1 MAANITYRFSL
12 TPTVPASTTVK
23 SSPLTNEEVDGNFKS
38 IVNDIASL
46 RTGSG
51 VSGTWSISISGNAA
65 TATSATTA
73 STVTTI
79 PTLSGDVTNTGNSV
93 TVSNAAVF
101 SKVLTGY
108 VSGAGTVSATDT
120 LLQALQKLN
129 GNIQAASGSLAA
141 YALLSGATFTG
152 AVTIPTLTV
161 STAVTVPTLA
171 VNNNSTNAAS
181 TAFVLGQAATAAP
194 LAPASTAAVGTA
206 TRFAREDHVHSG
218 VNPYFRAHQATSTI
232 TITTPG
238 TLQTLLFNTTTFGT
252 GYATGTGRY
261 TPGVIG
267 VYTLNAQVQITGTN
281 LTAATIQVTKNGTAT
296 VVAAKTLTFAA
307 ATSVDLFIS
316 DLVQAT
322 ATTDT
327 FEIRVTATGT
337 TPVVAIG
344 TEKTFFSA
352 ALTSR

>member
-1 MAANITYRFSL
+1 M
-12 TPTVPASTTVK
+12 
-23 SSPLTNEEVDGNFKS
+23 
-38 IVNDIASL
+38 
-46 RTGSG
+46 
-51 VSGTWSISISGNAA
+51 
-65 TATSATTA
+65 
-73 STVTTI
+73 
-79 PTLSGDVTNTGNSV
+79 
-93 TVSNAAVF
+93 
-101 SKVLTGY
+101 
-108 VSGAGTVSATDT
+108 
-120 LLQALQKLN
+120 
-129 GNIQAASGSLAA
+129 
-141 YALLSGATFTG
+141 SGATFTG